1 MGNCCSLGTD
11 PPPPPS
17 PPPELT
23 NSQNTTP
30 AAPVMIPPDTP
41 PILATQELDSTA
53 ISQTLDHISDREGL
67 YMYNNYIY

>member
-23 NSQNTTP
+23 NSTTP
-30 AAPVMIPPDTP
+30 AAPVIIPPDTP
-41 PILATQELDSTA
+41 PILPTQELDSTV
-53 ISQTLDHISDREGL
+53 ISQTLDHISDREGV
-67 YMYNNYIY
+67 